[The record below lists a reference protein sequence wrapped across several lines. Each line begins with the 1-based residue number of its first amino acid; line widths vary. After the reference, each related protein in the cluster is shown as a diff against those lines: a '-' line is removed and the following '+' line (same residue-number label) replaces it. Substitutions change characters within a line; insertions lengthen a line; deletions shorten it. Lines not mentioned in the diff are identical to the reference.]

1 MMYQGICLDGPRG
14 GEYVTHSYDVMEVRI
29 RPPVPPSYGDSV
41 VALAAVRVDSFRY
54 HAVRL
59 NAGLESVE
67 FWIPEDWYREGQASY
82 TARIVKFLAEQYAR

>member
-14 GEYVTHSYDVMEVRI
+14 GQHVDHYHDVMEVAI
-29 RPPVPPSYGDSV
+29 RPPVPPNYGDSV
-41 VALAAVRVDSFRY
+41 VPLAAVRLDTFRY
-54 HAVRL
+54 HAIQIL
-59 NAGLESVE
+59 AGAETLK